1 MADLQ
6 EIVKTHPKS
15 YPSYF
20 HTYPRNGKTTVM
32 TSAKQDVSCQKLAF
46 FMPILPQKQGEKW
59 LDGIRESSVLL
70 YNQGTIYI
78 SLLVP

>member
-20 HTYPRNGKTTVM
+20 HTYPRNGKTTVEAASGKKARKM
-32 TSAKQDVSCQKLAF
+32 GRPFSQQPDHQPFWALNDNKNF
-46 FMPILPQKQGEKW
+46 
-59 LDGIRESSVLL
+59 
-70 YNQGTIYI
+70 
-78 SLLVP
+78 